1 MTREK
6 AIKTLKEMPA
16 EFNLEELIDRLILIE
31 KVQAGV
37 KQADEGKITPHEKVR
52 EITQKW

>member
-16 EFNLEELIDRLILIE
+16 EFNLEELIDRLILID
-31 KVQAGV
+31 KVEEGI
-37 KQADEGKITPHEKVR
+37 KQADKGKTTPHKKVR

>member
-1 MTREK
+1 
-6 AIKTLKEMPA
+6 MPA

-31 KVQAGV
+31 KVEAGV